1 MASTQTAPILSLLSC
16 VAVMYI
22 YRLPCPAWLPIS
34 LLPMVLWSYGPI
46 VLWSYGPIA
55 LLPYCPTAIW
65 SYGPI
70 PCLNDRLS
78 PVNPIPYGHCPA
90 LPCMYLPCP
99 SWTVLDAPKAGILA
113 QNGHFVNY

>member
-1 MASTQTAPILSLLSC
+1 MASTPQTAPILSLLPC
-16 VAVMYI
+16 VAAMLI

-46 VLWSYGPIA
+46 
-55 LLPYCPTAIW
+55 
-65 SYGPI
+65 
-70 PCLNDRLS
+70 PCLNGRLS

-113 QNGHFVNY
+113 QNGYFANY